1 LFFVFVL
8 TGFWHGANFQFLAW
22 GLWHGF
28 FLVIERLSGM
38 REVKNKKFVPLR
50 YVVTMLIV
58 VVGWVFFRS
67 SGLRYALKYIG
78 VMFGFTRPEFVEFT
92 VWFFLNPKIIFML
105 CLAAVASTP
114 LLKIAFTSLKHK
126 PVCYGLILA
135 LLLVCIVF
143 VTASSYNPFIYFR
156 F

>member
-1 LFFVFVL
+1 F
-8 TGFWHGANFQFLAW
+8 
-22 GLWHGF
+22 
-28 FLVIERLSGM
+28 GM
-38 REVKNKKFVPLR
+38 REVKNKKIIPLR

-67 SGLRYALKYIG
+67 PGLRYALRYVG
-78 VMFGFTRPEFVEFT
+78 VMFGLVQPEFAGFT
-92 VWFFLNPKIIFML
+92 VWYYLSPKIIFVL

-114 LLKIAFTSLKHK
+114 VLKLSYSFLKDRIPIIQKQIA
-126 PVCYGLILA
+126 YGLILT
-135 LLLVCIVF
+135 LFFVCIIF